1 MEIIT
6 ISIFLGFALILF
18 ALSTMVKDFLFVF
31 ISGITFV
38 LVGLSIF
45 TTGVDIKSG
54 IEEQILFEYGN
65 NFSGYHWDY
74 DTGTA
79 PDSPQLEAYI
89 FHQDI
94 TTNYTYST
102 QDPITT
108 HGLGIIIV
116 WLGLYIV
123 LVSWDMYKKEKE
135 ESFLGDKPEV

>member
-6 ISIFLGFALILF
+6 ISIFLGFALVLF
-18 ALSTMVKDFLFVF
+18 ALSKMVKDFLFVF

-45 TTGVDIKSG
+45 TTGLDIKSG
-54 IEEQILFEYGN
+54 ESENIIYQYGN

-79 PDSPQLEAYI
+79 PDGPQLDAYL
-89 FHQDI
+89 FHTDTT
-94 TTNYTYST
+94 TTNTYST

-108 HGLGIIIV
+108 HGMGAIII
-116 WLGLYIV
+116 WLGLYII